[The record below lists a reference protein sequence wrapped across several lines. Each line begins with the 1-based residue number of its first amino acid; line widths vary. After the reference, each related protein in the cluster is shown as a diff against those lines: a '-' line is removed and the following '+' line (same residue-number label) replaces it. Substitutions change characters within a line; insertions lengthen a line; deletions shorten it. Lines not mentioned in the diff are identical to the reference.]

1 MAQSYAQRRG
11 LGGAPLPEFTLPE
24 LPIMPFAP
32 GQKAELVALLSSMI
46 ITHPKGR
53 RLERARAADQLKDA
67 RRREERSRSQPGTM
81 ILWCASCGGRGST
94 TSYHAVTVSR
104 SCRRAKSE
112 QVMPLVPQIPRYDC
126 LFCQVYAAD
135 DQELPWYDRPL
146 IRQDEVGVAMCAVG
160 AFVPGY
166 VLISP
171 AQHESSVQALAAEA
185 APGFLTFVDRVVD
198 AVEQMYGPS
207 TLFEH
212 GSCRAEERQRS
223 ACITHSHIHVL
234 PGAYSFNLLGLPVR
248 PLGTLA
254 GLVNVPPAERAD
266 GYLMYR
272 EPGGLVQYSPDE
284 GVSQYFRRHIAR
296 MLGRPDDWDY
306 ALFPQWENIRATLD
320 AFPRSPVQPHSLT
333 EPA

>member
-1 MAQSYAQRRG
+1 
-11 LGGAPLPEFTLPE
+11 
-24 LPIMPFAP
+24 
-32 GQKAELVALLSSMI
+32 
-46 ITHPKGR
+46 
-53 RLERARAADQLKDA
+53 
-67 RRREERSRSQPGTM
+67 
-81 ILWCASCGGRGST
+81 
-94 TSYHAVTVSR
+94 
-104 SCRRAKSE
+104 
-112 QVMPLVPQIPRYDC
+112 MPLVAQIPRYDC

-146 IRQDEVGVAMCAVG
+146 IRQDEVGVAMCAIG

-185 APGFLTFVDRVVD
+185 VPDFLTFVDRVVD
-198 AVEQMYGPS
+198 AVEQTYGPS

-234 PGAYSFNLLGLPVR
+234 PGAYSFNLLRLPIR
-248 PLGTLA
+248 SLGTLA
-254 GLVNVPPAERAD
+254 GLVNLPPAERAD

-272 EPGGLVQYSPDE
+272 EPGGLVQYSPDA

-306 ALFPQWENIRATLD
+306 ALFPQWENIRATQD
-320 AFPRSPVQPHSLT
+320 VFPWSPVRPLPLT
-333 EPA
+333 EPS